1 MSAKPPVLFTEEM
14 KKTYTILAP
23 TMLPMHFKIISNIM
37 ISYGYRVEVLETSGR
52 HIIETGLKYVHN
64 DTCYPAL
71 LVIGQLIDALQC
83 GRYDVQKTALLI
95 TQTGGGCRASNYL
108 SLLRKA
114 LEKAGLGFVP
124 VISLNVVGLEKH
136 PGFKL
141 TLPMVH
147 KMLYGVLY
155 GDLLM
160 LLRNQCIPYEIN
172 PGESEALAN
181 RWALTLAEDMRR
193 SRVLRYRHIR
203 DNYRRIIRDF
213 AQIPRSGE
221 EKLRVG
227 IVGEIYVKFSPLGN
241 NDLEKFLISEGAE
254 PVMPGLLDFCLYCVV
269 NQIIDRK
276 LYNLRPVVGE
286 LSKVLYRWMVNKQ
299 KDIIAA
305 VKEIGDFRP
314 MTCFDDTLALAEG
327 TIGKGMKMGEGWL
340 LTSEMLELAEQGV
353 GGIVCT
359 QPFGCLP
366 NHIAGKGMM
375 KPIREG
381 HPEVNIVAID
391 YDPGA
396 TAINQEN
403 RIKLMLA
410 NARSQREARTGEK
423 APVSS
428 KQETPWKKSSTYAC

>member
-1 MSAKPPVLFTEEM
+1 MENENRVLFTKEM
-14 KKTYTILAP
+14 KETYTILAP
-23 TMLPMHFKIISNIM
+23 TMLPLHFKMLSNIM
-37 ISYGYRVEVLETSGR
+37 ISHGYRLEILDTYGR

-71 LVIGQLIDALQC
+71 LVIGQLINALES
-83 GRYDVQKTALLI
+83 GKYDVHKTALMI

-114 LEKAGLGFVP
+114 LKKAGFGYIP
-124 VISLNVVGLEKH
+124 VISLNVSGLEKH

-141 TLPMVH
+141 TLPMLH
-147 KMLYGVLY
+147 KLMYAVLY

-172 PGESEALAN
+172 EGEAQALAEK
-181 RWALTLAEDMRR
+181 WALTLAEEMRGGKM
-193 SRVLRYRHIR
+193 LRYGNIR
-203 DNYRRIIRDF
+203 ENYKRIIRSFDE
-213 AQIPRSGE
+213 IPRRRE
-221 EKLRVG
+221 EKLRIG

-241 NDLEKFLISEGAE
+241 NNLEQFLISEGVE
-254 PVMPGLLDFCLYCVV
+254 PVMPGLMDFCLYCVE
-269 NQIIDRK
+269 NMILDKQ
-276 LYNLRPVVGE
+276 LYG
-286 LSKVLYRWMVNKQ
+286 MNK
-299 KDIIAA
+299 KTAA
-305 VKEIGDFRP
+305 VAKLAYKWLIKKQRDMIHTIKETSGFRP
-314 MTCFDDTLALAEG
+314 MSCFDDSLSLADG
-327 TIGKGMKMGEGWL
+327 YIGKGMKMGEGWL
-340 LTSEMLELAEQGV
+340 LTTEMLELAEQGV

-375 KPIREG
+375 KLLREN

-410 NARSQREARTGEK
+410 NARSRIRESASG
-423 APVSS
+423 SS
-428 KQETPWKKSSTYAC
+428 AGDCAEFDAKCPAKTEV